1 MAQHRKSSAKNLP
14 ELPRGLR
21 RLRSLRVRAFFVVF
35 IVTVLPLFLVLVVNE
50 NEEGADRRMLG
61 NTAAAVREAKAL
73 IAADGV
79 IETAE
84 ALRTIAF
91 RHHVRLRVI
100 DNNSVVVDV
109 DEEAGG
115 GFFYA
120 AGAVFF
126 GPDGAPSLARFES
139 SLPPLSQR
147 QEVRLAKTVPQE
159 RCDLV
164 ADRRLLVCI
173 AASAV
178 SHGNEHFVVHS
189 VESSR
194 RAVRALY
201 DLRYQLLKL
210 LLVSLPAALLLAWWL
225 GWRMVR
231 PLEHLR
237 RQVLQRAQERNPE
250 PIDVRRADEFGDLGN
265 SFNELL
271 SQLTDRKRANA
282 ELVADLAHEF
292 KNPVA
297 AIRAAAEQ
305 LENTVDAHRATRLGV
320 VIGEAARR
328 LDALVSEFLLLAR
341 AEGGLEGDAREDVDV
356 NALVKALVARARED
370 IRAVDVDIQAVVVG
384 SLTCSGVPLQLE
396 RAIGN
401 LIDNAVS
408 FQKGHVDISV
418 TGDGDDIVVVVADD
432 GPGIPAKDLPN
443 IFERFFTTRANRSG
457 DIDGGNRSS
466 YGTGLGLAFARA
478 VVHAHGGTLTASSR
492 EAPKTGAVFT
502 LRLPLA
508 FAPRPRP

>member
-1 MAQHRKSSAKNLP
+1 MSTSLP
-14 ELPRGLR
+14 KKGLPGFPRGLR

-35 IVTVLPLFLVLVVNE
+35 IVAVLPLVLVLVVNE

-73 IAADGV
+73 VAADGV
-79 IETAE
+79 VDTAE
-84 ALRTIAF
+84 ALRIIAF

-100 DNNSVVVDV
+100 DNNGVVIDV

-120 AGAVFF
+120 AGAIFF

-139 SLPPLSQR
+139 SLPPVLQR
-147 QEVRLAKTVPQE
+147 QEVRLAKTMPQA

-164 ADRRLLVCI
+164 ADRRMLVCLS
-173 AASAV
+173 ASAV
-178 SHGNEHFVVHS
+178 SHGNDDFVVHS

-231 PLEHLR
+231 PLEQLR
-237 RQVLQRAQERNPE
+237 RQVLQRAHDRNPE
-250 PIDVRRADEFGDLGN
+250 PIDVGRGDEFGDLGN

-271 SQLTDRKRANA
+271 SRLTERKRANA

-297 AIRAAAEQ
+297 AIRAASEQ
-305 LENTVDAHRATRLGV
+305 LENSVDAQRATRLGV
-320 VIGEAARR
+320 VIGDAARR

-341 AEGGLEGDAREDVDV
+341 AEGGLEGDLREDVDV
-356 NALVKALVARARED
+356 DALVTALVARARDD
-370 IRAVDVDIQAVVVG
+370 IRAADVDIKAVVGG

-401 LIDNAVS
+401 LINNAVS
-408 FQKGHVDISV
+408 FQNGCVDLSV
-418 TGDGDDIVVVVADD
+418 AADGDDIVVVVADD
-432 GPGIPAKDLPN
+432 GPGIPAKDLPH
-443 IFERFFTTRANRSG
+443 IFERFFTTRAG
-457 DIDGGNRSS
+457 GVGAVDGGRRSS

-478 VVHAHGGTLTASSR
+478 VVEAHGGTLTASSKQ
-492 EAPKTGAVFT
+492 APQTGAMFT
-502 LRLPLA
+502 VRLPLG
-508 FAPRPRP
+508 FAPRPRG